1 MFLFSGVWGQETTA
15 PPRSLPAVEEML
27 ENIRENLHS
36 NRFLLSQ
43 YTYSERQ
50 ELIQLNKK
58 GEPQK
63 TKVRNYE
70 VFPAMVE
77 DLIYRRLISK
87 NGKPV
92 KEKEL
97 RKQDKKY
104 DKKAQKYAKKGRK
117 RGLQAGSEYEA
128 GEAETLRKEK
138 ELIDEMLRL
147 YHFKIQGR
155 ELLEEHTTLVVS
167 FTPRPKFKS

>member
-1 MFLFSGVWGQETTA
+1 V
-15 PPRSLPAVEEML
+15 RS
-27 ENIRENLHS
+27 
-36 NRFLLSQ
+36 
-43 YTYSERQ
+43 
-50 ELIQLNKK
+50 
-58 GEPQK
+58 
-63 TKVRNYE
+63 YE
-70 VFPAMVE
+70 VFPSIVE

-92 KEKEL
+92 EEKEL

-117 RGLQAGSEYEA
+117 RGLQAASEYEA
-128 GEAETLRKEK
+128 GEAEALRKERD
-138 ELIDEMLRL
+138 LIAEMLRL

-167 FTPRPKFKS
+167 FTPRPEFKS